1 MDDKKKPG
9 LWANIHAK
17 KERGEAPAKPGQK
30 AYPDAKNWKKVTAIS
45 EKKGTAAWQ
54 KSEGKNPEGGLNAKG
69 RASLKAQGHDI
80 KRPQPEGGPRK
91 DSFCARMKGMKAK
104 LTSSETARDPD
115 SRINKSLRK
124 WKCGSAD
131 FGNFDFFKTSARELP
146 AMSNSEIVLRAFGNR
161 SFNKQA
167 NPILD
172 SITNA
177 GAGAVNSLGGLYDR
191 IGSGISSGAS
201 SIGDSVTGAG
211 ANAINSLGGLY
222 DRIGRGASNIGDKV
236 TGAGAEAVNS
246 IGGMYDRIGKGLS
259 DTPNRLAGAVNSAGS
274 MYDRLD
280 PVSRNAIL
288 GALVG
293 GGTGGIANAV
303 MGDKKKSLLGRLG
316 AGALGG
322 AAIGGGG
329 AALGTYA
336 GEKLKN
342 PLSNAF
348 EGAKSKIKDLRS
360 KLPGSKKEDKPEAKS
375 EEKTKEKK
383 SSAQGFQKKALL
395 EAALDH
401 YRSLDPT
408 AQAAL
413 LGAGGGAALGG
424 IGNVLFGKRKPGVGI
439 LGRLGR
445 GALAG
450 GALGG
455 AAGAGLN
462 ELAIRRGMGRTGA
475 DRDMYLSGNVDN
487 ASDFITPPVD
497 YINKLLPNRPI
508 GGSYDVPKSESG
520 FA

>member
-45 EKKGTAAWQ
+45 EKKGAAAWQ
-54 KSEGKNPEGGLNAKG
+54 KSEGKNPEGGLNDKG

-80 KRPQPEGGPRK
+80 KKPQPEGGPRK

-177 GAGAVNSLGGLYDR
+177 GASAVNSLGGLYDR

-211 ANAINSLGGLY
+211 ANAINS
-222 DRIGRGASNIGDKV
+222 
-236 TGAGAEAVNS
+236 
-246 IGGMYDRIGKGLS
+246 IGGVYDRIGKGLS
-259 DTPNRLAGAVNSAGS
+259 NAPSSLAGGLAGAVNSAGG

-375 EEKTKEKK
+375 EEKTEEKK

-395 EAALDH
+395 EAALNH

-413 LGAGGGAALGG
+413 LGGGGGAALGG
-424 IGNVLFGKRKPGVGI
+424 IGNALFGKRKPGVGI

-462 ELAIRRGMGRTGA
+462 ELAIRRGMGLTGA
-475 DRDMYLSGNVDN
+475 NRDMYLSGNVDN

-497 YINKLLPNRPI
+497 YINKLLPNKPI
-508 GGSYDVPKSESG
+508 GGSYDVPKSELG